1 MDDLENKL
9 GAILNNPQMMQQ
21 IMEFA
26 RNMGAEPAKEGPAQL
41 PGLDISMLQKIAQ
54 VSGSGKVQPKEQTLL
69 NALKPYISQHRLNR
83 LERAMRA
90 ARVAGMATAFLGT
103 GR

>member
-9 GAILNNPQMMQQ
+9 GQILNNPQMMQQ
-21 IMEFA
+21 IMELSKA
-26 RNMGAEPAKEGPAQL
+26 MGQDSQKDSSGQL
-41 PGLDISMLQKIAQ
+41 PQLDPGMLQKLSQ
-54 VSGSGKVQPKEQTLL
+54 LSGSGKIQPREQTLL
-69 NALKPYISQHRLNR
+69 NALKPYISQHRLHR

-90 ARVAGMATAFLGT
+90 AKVAGMATAFLGT